1 MKTYRDHCCKHKYI
15 LKPGEIIMKI
25 LSSVAIF
32 FIISVLS
39 ITGCK
44 SEKPLQF
51 CEGVT
56 SDGKPAH
63 CGSTFTTGDLTG
75 VLTLKEAPGVETVT
89 IDILEKK
96 DFSSQPYNSY
106 THKIDPDKKQITF
119 PISLYREGAFT
130 VEILQGKSK
139 LAKGELKIVDTY

>member
-1 MKTYRDHCCKHKYI
+1 
-15 LKPGEIIMKI
+15 MKI
-25 LSSVAIF
+25 LQAVTVLV
-32 FIISVLS
+32 IITVMFA
-39 ITGCK
+39 TGCK

-56 SDGKPAH
+56 SDGKPAQ

-75 VLTLKEAPGVETVT
+75 VLTLKEAPGAEAVT

-106 THKIDPDKKQITF
+106 THKIDPDNIKITF
-119 PISLYREGAFT
+119 PISLYREGTFI

-139 LAKGELKIVDTY
+139 LAEGELKIVDTY

>member
-1 MKTYRDHCCKHKYI
+1 
-15 LKPGEIIMKI
+15 MKI
-25 LSSVAIF
+25 LSSVTIF

>member
-1 MKTYRDHCCKHKYI
+1 
-15 LKPGEIIMKI
+15 MKI

-32 FIISVLS
+32 IIISVLS
-39 ITGCK
+39 MTGCK

-106 THKIDPDKKQITF
+106 TQKIDPDKKQITF
-119 PISLYREGAFT
+119 PISLYREGTFI